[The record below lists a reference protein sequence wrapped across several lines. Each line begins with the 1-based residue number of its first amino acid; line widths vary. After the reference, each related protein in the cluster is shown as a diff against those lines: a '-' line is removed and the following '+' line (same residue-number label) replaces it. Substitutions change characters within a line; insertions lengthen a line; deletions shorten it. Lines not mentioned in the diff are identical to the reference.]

1 MSDDVQY
8 RYEPKVEGAF
18 LLGVPARDLT
28 AADVEALE
36 PRAKEDLAGSEHYA
50 KVEKKMGEQT
60 DPDTNAP
67 GRTDADTLA
76 SGVAV
81 PPVDEPIYESA
92 PGFVQADTQPIEPV
106 IVGTEEPEQGK

>member
-36 PRAKEDLAGSEHYA
+36 PRAKEDLEGSEHYH
-50 KVEKKMGEQT
+50 KMGEQT
-60 DPDTNAP
+60 DPDPRTP
-67 GRTDADTLA
+67 GRTDADTV
-76 SGVAV
+76 SGTQGT
-81 PPVDEPIYESA
+81 PVTDEPVFQNA
-92 PGFVQADTQPIEPV
+92 PSFAQVDTSPADATLIGEK
-106 IVGTEEPEQGK
+106 EEGK